1 MLIFRSCLLR
11 TAIRASV
18 SDTRWA
24 FYAVSAPPSIFLPQR
39 LHTKSMVPES
49 NRPITVLQ
57 TVPIPHEIPCIM
69 DLVGFEPTTF
79 RLQGG
84 CSPSELQARMNNMH
98 VLGFE
103 PRMVKTSRLKVECPA
118 ARRYVQMRLVG
129 LEPTTYRLK
138 AGYSSN

>member
-1 MLIFRSCLLR
+1 
-11 TAIRASV
+11 
-18 SDTRWA
+18 
-24 FYAVSAPPSIFLPQR
+24 
-39 LHTKSMVPES
+39 
-49 NRPITVLQ
+49 
-57 TVPIPHEIPCIM
+57 M
-69 DLVGFEPTTF
+69 DLVGFEPTTS

-84 CSPSELQARMNNMH
+84 CSPSELQAQIAYMH

-118 ARRYVQMRLVG
+118 ARRYVRMRLMG